1 MKDAIMNLRIEWYK
15 EIFGNVMG
23 LGSIV
28 RDSLIG
34 GTTGTVTD
42 IVVEKGKE
50 IMMQMQGIGMA
61 IAVLFF
67 LISLVE
73 LTTQDRMNIEVF
85 VKFFA
90 KLAIAFGV
98 ILYLDKIVAGV
109 YEFGSA
115 LTGVIE
121 YAGAKIDMNNEI
133 ENAIRA
139 EDASAAMGLGNVIV
153 DLLKTIISMFPMLIL
168 SSLLILLCYIIS
180 FSRIIELGVRTM
192 FLPIAVAL
200 ISDDGWRGA
209 GGRYIRKF
217 VALVCQA
224 AVLVG
229 IAVITDLALKAAA
242 TASIGKLG
250 GMSQC
255 VAIMVGCSIACVA
268 MMFKSIGI
276 VNDIFG
282 A

>member
-1 MKDAIMNLRIEWYK
+1 MKEAVMNLRIEWYK
-15 EIFGNVMG
+15 EIFGNVLG

-34 GTTGTVTD
+34 GTTGEVTD
-42 IVVEKGKE
+42 IVVTKGKD

-67 LISLVE
+67 LISMVE

-98 ILYLDKIVAGV
+98 ILYLDRIVIGV

-115 LTGVIE
+115 LTGVID
-121 YAGAKIDMNNEI
+121 YAGRGINLDNEI
-133 ENAIRA
+133 ENAIMA
-139 EDASAAMGLGNVIV
+139 ESASAAWGGVNVIV
-153 DLLKTIISMFPMLIL
+153 DLLKTVISMFPMLIL
-168 SSLLILLCYIIS
+168 SSLMILLCYVVS

-229 IAVITDLALKAAA
+229 IAVITDLALEAAA
-242 TASIGKLG
+242 VASIGKLG

-255 VAIMVGCSIACVA
+255 VALMVGCAIACIA
-268 MMFKSIGI
+268 IMFKSIGI
-276 VNDIFG
+276 VNDVFG